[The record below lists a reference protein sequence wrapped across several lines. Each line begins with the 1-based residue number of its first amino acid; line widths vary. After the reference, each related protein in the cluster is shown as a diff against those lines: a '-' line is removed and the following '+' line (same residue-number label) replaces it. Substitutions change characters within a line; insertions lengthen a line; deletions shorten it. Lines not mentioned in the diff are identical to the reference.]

1 MTDSDTIEAALSQ
14 FGLPSKLANRAAII
28 VALENQIRLEEDEI
42 GDQFLMRLLSAQL
55 FSIGLVEDSILIY
68 RAKSCNFD
76 TCLGIDVQFLCGAG
90 LEQTKDSLHRD
101 GSDLALEA
109 LNYISERE
117 FDFLKFNIESVIRYA
132 CEYYKVA

>member
-1 MTDSDTIEAALSQ
+1 MTNGDSVEAALSK
-14 FGLPSKLANRAAII
+14 FGLPSKLVNHAAI
-28 VALENQIRLEEDEI
+28 VAELEDQIGLEDDEV

-55 FSIGLVEDSILIY
+55 FSIGLVEDSILIW

-76 TCLGIDVQFLCGAG
+76 TGLGIDVQFLCGAG
-90 LEQTKDSLHRD
+90 LENTKEYLYHD

-109 LNYISERE
+109 LHYINECES
-117 FDFLKFNIESVIRYA
+117 DFLKFNIESVIQCI